1 MKHLLKVLSIRAIIM
16 GGIAT
21 GLCFLFPAFIVPIA
35 IAAGASYLISAAATI
50 TYAKK
55 IDKEIDNIPRGD
67 LEYYK
72 FEKPGTFLENSTIN
86 AFNKIAD
93 RFDNIKD
100 NRRSKNNINNRDRQR

>member
-55 IDKEIDNIPRGD
+55 IDKEIDNIFHVEIWNIISLKN
-67 LEYYK
+67 LEH
-72 FEKPGTFLENSTIN
+72 F
-86 AFNKIAD
+86 
-93 RFDNIKD
+93 
-100 NRRSKNNINNRDRQR
+100 

>member
-1 MKHLLKVLSIRAIIM
+1 MKHLLKVLSIRAIII

-35 IAAGASYLISAAATI
+35 VTAGASYLISAAATI
-50 TYAKK
+50 NYAKK
-55 IDKEIDNIPRGD
+55 IDKEVDNIPRGD

-72 FEKPGTFLENSTIN
+72 IEKPGIFLENSTIN

-93 RFDNIKD
+93 RFDKIKD
-100 NRRSKNNINNRDRQR
+100 NRRSKENRRNSDRLR